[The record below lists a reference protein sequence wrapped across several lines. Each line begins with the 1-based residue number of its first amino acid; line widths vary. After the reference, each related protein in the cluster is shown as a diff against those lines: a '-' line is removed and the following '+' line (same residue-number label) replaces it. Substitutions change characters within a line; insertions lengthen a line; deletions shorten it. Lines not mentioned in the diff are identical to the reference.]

1 VPDRSYAQA
10 NQVFGGEFRQ
20 HLRVDIDIERAA
32 WGRPSPYHPLSL
44 AEGGFGVWEV
54 AARYSTVDLNSNIVP
69 GVSETVTGGIYG
81 GKQQIGAVALNWY
94 PNDWIRF
101 MLQFQYVDVSKLN
114 AAGTVQ
120 IGQKYETLALR
131 AQALGESRRLPNAR
145 LDGAHLKER

>member
-1 VPDRSYAQA
+1 M
-10 NQVFGGEFRQ
+10 
-20 HLRVDIDIERAA
+20 
-32 WGRPSPYHPLSL
+32 
-44 AEGGFGVWEV
+44 WEV

-131 AQALGESRRLPNAR
+131 AQAAW
-145 LDGAHLKER
+145 